1 MRRPRAPNPCP
12 ARKPSGSW
20 CEASPGR
27 DCRRVYEICCPG
39 RFAFSDVNHLAPR
52 RHAAPSAKPA
62 IPDAPGFARGLFPE
76 LILTLLSPLAAA
88 GWRARLRGGLS
99 LQTNASSASAGLPG
113 APRGLQAPLLPAY
126 WRGLRRSS
134 GNQPPSRAAGSK
146 YRQGIPGLL
155 SCRSRR
161 ESFHRCCLPLGCI
174 G

>member
-76 LILTLLSPLAAA
+76 LILTLLSPLCSCRMARAPACVEAFPCRRMPPPPLPGCLALLGGCRLRCCRHIGGAFADPPEISLPPEQQAVNIAKVFLGCFPAEAEESPFTAAA
-88 GWRARLRGGLS
+88 C
-99 LQTNASSASAGLPG
+99 P
-113 APRGLQAPLLPAY
+113 
-126 WRGLRRSS
+126 
-134 GNQPPSRAAGSK
+134 
-146 YRQGIPGLL
+146 
-155 SCRSRR
+155 
-161 ESFHRCCLPLGCI
+161 
-174 G
+174 

>member
-1 MRRPRAPNPCP
+1 MHPAMLRRFCCGICLGGQPPVNRTGWNFFMRRPRAPNPCP

-76 LILTLLSPLAAA
+76 LILTLLSPLCSCRMARAPAWRPFLADGCLLRLCRAAWRSSGAAGSAAA
-88 GWRARLRGGLS
+88 GILAGPSQILRKSAS
-99 LQTNASSASAGLPG
+99 LQSS
-113 APRGLQAPLLPAY
+113 
-126 WRGLRRSS
+126 
-134 GNQPPSRAAGSK
+134 
-146 YRQGIPGLL
+146 RQ
-155 SCRSRR
+155 
-161 ESFHRCCLPLGCI
+161 
-174 G
+174 

>member
-1 MRRPRAPNPCP
+1 MHHASCNAPEVLLWHLPRRPTTGQPHRLKNFRVPEIFEIWRNFFMRRPRAPNPCP

-76 LILTLLSPLAAA
+76 LILTLLSPLCSCRMARAPA
-88 GWRARLRGGLS
+88 WRPFLADECLLRLC
-99 LQTNASSASAGLPG
+99 
-113 APRGLQAPLLPAY
+113 
-126 WRGLRRSS
+126 
-134 GNQPPSRAAGSK
+134 RAA
-146 YRQGIPGLL
+146 
-155 SCRSRR
+155 
-161 ESFHRCCLPLGCI
+161 
-174 G
+174 